1 MMKKIYSSILFLCV
15 LAGSVSA
22 QQKEW
27 IKGSISF
34 ASAVN
39 VYVRFDNTTDI
50 KEGDTLYID
59 EAGLFKAALLVKKK
73 SSLSCVTEP
82 LIAGKAWTTGMVVM
96 SPKVMEKKEEINPVL
111 VSPTPVVVTEDTA
124 NTEATDSSS
133 TKKEKV
139 RKPLI
144 NGRFSASTNAS
155 LTDGEDYQRMRLGF
169 TFNVTNIG
177 GGYFSTQNYIT
188 YRHRYGIDQQTGF
201 YDDFKIYALA
211 LGYDRNGHSI
221 YLGRRINNRIAN
233 LGAIDGLQY
242 EKKAGSWVVG
252 AFAGSRPDYL
262 NYTFNPT
269 LLQGGVLLGYEKQGD
284 KNSSQTSFA
293 WVEQRNDGKTDRRF
307 AYFQHN
313 SNLGKNVNI
322 FGSLE
327 MDMYQNVRDTVSN
340 KLQLTGAYF
349 SVRYRPFKT
358 FNITASYDNRRNVIF
373 YESQR
378 TYIDQ
383 LLNQETRQGYR
394 LQAGWQVIRN
404 INLNASV
411 FYRFQENQLKPTK
424 NQVVNLNI
432 SRFPLQNM
440 SLNLNYNTLESYYFT
455 GNIYGGRLNHSAMKG
470 KLGLEASYRKVN
482 YSFFSGEQQLKQNI
496 FGFSANV
503 VMARFTTL
511 ILSYEGTFE
520 PNKKY
525 HRYFITAIQRFKNK

>member
-1 MMKKIYSSILFLCV
+1 MMNRIYSSILILFAF
-15 LAGSVSA
+15 AGSVSA

-27 IKGSISF
+27 IKGSVSF

-59 EAGLFKAALLVKKK
+59 EAGLIKAALLVKKK

-124 NTEATDSSS
+124 NTEAADSSS

-252 AFAGSRPDYL
+252 AFAGSRPDYI

-269 LLQGGVLLGYEKQGD
+269 LLQGGVLFGYEKQGD
-284 KNSSQTSFA
+284 KNNSQTSFA

-307 AYFQHN
+307 AYIQHN

-411 FYRFQENQLKPTK
+411 FYRYQENQLKPTK

-470 KLGLEASYRKVN
+470 KLGLEANYRKVN
-482 YSFFSGEQQLKQNI
+482 YSFFSGEQQLKQDI

>member
-1 MMKKIYSSILFLCV
+1 MIKKHLGILFFLFL
-15 LAGSVSA
+15 LASVQA

-27 IKGSISF
+27 IKGSVSF
-34 ASAVN
+34 ASVSN
-39 VYVRFDNTTDI
+39 VYVRFESTADL
-50 KEGDTLYID
+50 KEGDTLYLD
-59 EAGLFKAALLVKKK
+59 QAGQMQAALVIKKK

-82 LIAGKAWTTGMVVM
+82 LITGKVWNTGLAIMF
-96 SPKVMEKKEEINPVL
+96 PKVTKIQEVK
-111 VSPTPVVVTEDTA
+111 TPAEVITPPAVVTEETTQA
-124 NTEATDSSS
+124 EALDSSS
-133 TKKEKV
+133 TKKEKI

-155 LTDGEDYQRMRLGF
+155 LTDGADYQRMRLGF

-242 EKKAGSWVVG
+242 EKKAGSWVLG
-252 AFAGSRPDYL
+252 AFAGSRPDHI

-269 LLQGGVLLGYEKQGD
+269 LLQGGVMVGFEKQGEQS
-284 KNSSQTSFA
+284 SSQTSLA
-293 WVEQRNDGKTDRRF
+293 WVEQRNDGKIDRRF
-307 AYFQHN
+307 AYLQHN
-313 SNLGKNVNI
+313 SNLGKNINI

-327 MDMYQNVRDTVSN
+327 MDMFQNVRDTVSN
-340 KLQLTGAYF
+340 KIQLTGAYF
-349 SVRYRPFKT
+349 SVRYRPFRSL
-358 FNITASYDNRRNVIF
+358 NITASYDNRRNVIF

-411 FYRFQENQLKPTK
+411 FYRYQENQLKPTK

-432 SRFPLQNM
+432 SRFPSKNM

-455 GNIYGGRLNHSAMKG
+455 GNIYGGRLNHNALKG
-470 KLGLEASYRKVN
+470 RLGLEANYRKVN
-482 YSFFSGEQQLKQNI
+482 YSFFSGEQQLKQDI
-496 FGFSANV
+496 FGLSANI
-503 VMARFTTL
+503 VMARLTTL

-520 PNKKY
+520 PNRKY

>member
-1 MMKKIYSSILFLCV
+1 
-15 LAGSVSA
+15 
-22 QQKEW
+22 
-27 IKGSISF
+27 
-34 ASAVN
+34 
-39 VYVRFDNTTDI
+39 
-50 KEGDTLYID
+50 
-59 EAGLFKAALLVKKK
+59 
-73 SSLSCVTEP
+73 
-82 LIAGKAWTTGMVVM
+82 
-96 SPKVMEKKEEINPVL
+96 MEKITSECDL
-111 VSPTPVVVTEDTA
+111 A
-124 NTEATDSSS
+124 L
-133 TKKEKV
+133 
-139 RKPLI
+139 PLMLPI
-144 NGRFSASTNAS
+144 SA
-155 LTDGEDYQRMRLGF
+155 
-169 TFNVTNIG
+169 
-177 GGYFSTQNYIT
+177 GYFSTQNYIT

-252 AFAGSRPDYL
+252 AFAGSRPDYI

-269 LLQGGVLLGYEKQGD
+269 LLQGGVLLGFEKQGD

-327 MDMYQNVRDTVSN
+327 MDMYQSVRDTVSN
-340 KLQLTGAYF
+340 KLHLNPRPFF

-358 FNITASYDNRRNVIF
+358 FNITASYDNRNNVIF

-394 LQAGWQVIRN
+394 LQAGWQVLRN

-411 FYRFQENQLKPTK
+411 FYRYQENQSKPTK

-455 GNIYGGRLNHSAMKG
+455 GNIYG
-470 KLGLEASYRKVN
+470 VD
-482 YSFFSGEQQLKQNI
+482 
-496 FGFSANV
+496 
-503 VMARFTTL
+503 
-511 ILSYEGTFE
+511 
-520 PNKKY
+520 
-525 HRYFITAIQRFKNK
+525 